1 VEGAGP
7 LDGLRVLDF
16 SRVLSGPHAARMLVD
31 LGADVIKV
39 EPPDGDLTR
48 FTYPR
53 INSISSFFTQQNC
66 GKRNISLDL
75 RRAESVDLLVDL
87 AAHCDVVIEN
97 FRPGVMTRMG
107 LGPAALMARNPRLIY
122 ASISGYGYTGPW
134 QQRRAYAAVVQAES
148 GVTELEG
155 AATGHRSN
163 PMMSHGDVYTG
174 LECLAGVLAALYQ
187 RERTGRGQWV
197 ELSMT
202 ETMLSVNEHV
212 QWEILGQPAEP
223 DAVPSFR
230 PGDYPVLTVANG
242 RQVVIAGH
250 PANDGTFGQYIA
262 AMDREDLRDD
272 PRLATT
278 ADRIENLHVLID
290 ALQAWAATVPDEATV
305 EAAFEAQGL
314 AMGVLRTV
322 QEVAESDW
330 AEERGAIAAVDD
342 RGGGTVRIPNSPWH
356 FTDATSGVRGRPA
369 YRGEHN
375 REVFGEL
382 LGLDGAALDRL
393 EADGVLSS
401 RGPRR

>member
-1 VEGAGP
+1 MDGAGP

-16 SRVLSGPHAARMLVD
+16 SRVLSGPHAARMLAD

-53 INSISSFFTQQNC
+53 INSISSYFTQQNC
-66 GKRNISLDL
+66 GKRNVSLDL
-75 RRAESVDLLVDL
+75 RRPEAVELLVEL
-87 AAHCDVVIEN
+87 AARCDVVIEN

-107 LGPAALMARNPRLIY
+107 LGPAALMARNPRLVY

-163 PMMSHGDVYTG
+163 PVMSHGDVYTG

-212 QWEILGQPAEP
+212 QWEILGREAEP
-223 DAVPSFR
+223 GAVPSFR
-230 PGDYPVLTVANG
+230 PGDYPVLTLGNG

-262 AMDREDLRDD
+262 AMEREDLRDD
-272 PRLATT
+272 RRLATT
-278 ADRIENLHVLID
+278 ADRIENLHVVID
-290 ALQAWAATVPDEATV
+290 ALRAWAATIDDEATI

-330 AEERGAIAAVDD
+330 AEERGAIVAVDD

-375 REVFGEL
+375 REVFGDVV
-382 LGLDGAALDRL
+382 GLDTATLDRL

>member
-1 VEGAGP
+1 VDGPGP

-16 SRVLSGPHAARMLVD
+16 SRVLSGPHAARMLAD
-31 LGADVIKV
+31 LGADVIKA

-48 FTYPR
+48 FAYPR
-53 INSISSFFTQQNC
+53 VNSISSFFTQQNC

-75 RRAESVDLLVDL
+75 RRPEAVELLVDL

-148 GVTELEG
+148 GMTELEG
-155 AATGHRSN
+155 AATGHWSN
-163 PMMSHGDVYTG
+163 PMLSHADVYSG

-187 RERTGRGQWV
+187 REHTGRGQWV

-202 ETMLSVNEHV
+202 ETMLSVNEHT
-212 QWEILGQPAEP
+212 QWEILGREA
-223 DAVPSFR
+223 DRGAVPSFR

-262 AMDREDLRDD
+262 AMGREDLRDD

-290 ALQAWAATVPDEATV
+290 ALQVWAATVPDETAI

-330 AEERGAIAAVDD
+330 AEERGAIVAVDD
-342 RGGGTVRIPNSPWH
+342 RGGATVRIPNSPWH